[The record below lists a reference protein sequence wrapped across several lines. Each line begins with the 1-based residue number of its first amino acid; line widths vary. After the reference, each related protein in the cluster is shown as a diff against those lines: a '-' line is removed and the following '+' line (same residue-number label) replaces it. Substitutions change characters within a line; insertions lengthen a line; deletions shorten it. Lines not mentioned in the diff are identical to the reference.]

1 MGWTGKSGLDSI
13 SSVLSFL
20 WNIRMGWT
28 VGISVDKWENLG
40 CSASVLSF
48 QEYTRMGWTVRLWV
62 EWVTMDSIS
71 SVHSFLWNIR
81 MGWTV
86 GIGVEWTH
94 GTVWDVRLLSFPSK
108 STLGWDGQ

>member
-1 MGWTGKSGLDSI
+1 
-13 SSVLSFL
+13 
-20 WNIRMGWT
+20 MGWT

-94 GTVWDVRLLSFPSK
+94 GTVCDVRLLSFPSK